1 MDFIYYKHKKIKI
14 NIDGFGTHNFAGTF
28 FSFKKTNKR
37 SFNRD
42 ANIELIDLDIIKN
55 KNIQIR
61 NWTNGD
67 KFQPLGMNGNKKVSD
82 YLIDKKVD
90 GYTKQRQL
98 VVTANDEIVWLC
110 GQIISNK
117 FKITNRTSNMLELSM
132 N

>member
-1 MDFIYYKHKKIKI
+1 
-14 NIDGFGTHNFAGTF
+14 
-28 FSFKKTNKR
+28 
-37 SFNRD
+37 
-42 ANIELIDLDIIKN
+42 
-55 KNIQIR
+55 
-61 NWTNGD
+61 
-67 KFQPLGMNGNKKVSD
+67 MNGNKKVSD